1 MEITKVG
8 VIGAG
13 AIGAYFL
20 WGMRELPREDICLIA
35 KGERKERLIRNGI
48 IINGERYDY
57 PVKEP
62 QEAGKVDLLLIA
74 TKYGALSSILKDA
87 QAVVKEDTI
96 VLSLL
101 NGIDSE
107 EIVGAA
113 VGMEHMLYSLMR
125 ISAERKDNSIYFDDA
140 VTMGLWFGEKG
151 HA

>member
-96 VLSLL
+96 CIHCNGDKLCTTVL
-101 NGIDSE
+101 
-107 EIVGAA
+107 
-113 VGMEHMLYSLMR
+113 
-125 ISAERKDNSIYFDDA
+125 ERVRCIQIGRVLHDHSVSRLDKSTAYRKNCF
-140 VTMGLWFGEKG
+140 
-151 HA
+151 

>member
-20 WGMRELPREDICLIA
+20 WGMRELPREDICLIV

-62 QEAGKVDLLLIA
+62 QEVSLQRRPVNVLLNQILSRKCGINMQLIYQEIYHRLYLELVLA
-74 TKYGALSSILKDA
+74 HMTTANMWN
-87 QAVVKEDTI
+87 
-96 VLSLL
+96 LSL
-101 NGIDSE
+101 IDY
-107 EIVGAA
+107 
-113 VGMEHMLYSLMR
+113 GMR
-125 ISAERKDNSIYFDDA
+125 SIP
-140 VTMGLWFGEKG
+140 
-151 HA
+151 

>member
-1 MEITKVG
+1 MEIRKVG

-74 TKYGALSSILKDA
+74 TKYGALYFYIRRC
-87 QAVVKEDTI
+87 T
-96 VLSLL
+96 
-101 NGIDSE
+101 GCC
-107 EIVGAA
+107 
-113 VGMEHMLYSLMR
+113 
-125 ISAERKDNSIYFDDA
+125 ERRHDC
-140 VTMGLWFGEKG
+140 T
-151 HA
+151 

>member
-57 PVKEP
+57 PVRWICFWLRP
-62 QEAGKVDLLLIA
+62 NMVLFLL
-74 TKYGALSSILKDA
+74 Y
-87 QAVVKEDTI
+87 
-96 VLSLL
+96 
-101 NGIDSE
+101 
-107 EIVGAA
+107 
-113 VGMEHMLYSLMR
+113 
-125 ISAERKDNSIYFDDA
+125 
-140 VTMGLWFGEKG
+140 
-151 HA
+151 

>member
-1 MEITKVG
+1 MERHTSG
-8 VIGAG
+8 RNQIGGESYGNHKSRSHRAG

-62 QEAGKVDLLLIA
+62 QEAGKVDLLLVA

-87 QAVVKEDTI
+87 QAVVDFFAKTTCKCTFKPDIIT
-96 VLSLL
+96 
-101 NGIDSE
+101 
-107 EIVGAA
+107 
-113 VGMEHMLYSLMR
+113 
-125 ISAERKDNSIYFDDA
+125 
-140 VTMGLWFGEKG
+140 
-151 HA
+151 

>member
-62 QEAGKVDLLLIA
+62 QEAGKVEFASGCDQIWCSFFYIRGC
-74 TKYGALSSILKDA
+74 TGCCKRRHHC
-87 QAVVKEDTI
+87 T
-96 VLSLL
+96 
-101 NGIDSE
+101 
-107 EIVGAA
+107 
-113 VGMEHMLYSLMR
+113 
-125 ISAERKDNSIYFDDA
+125 
-140 VTMGLWFGEKG
+140 
-151 HA
+151 

>member
-57 PVKEP
+57 PVKGHP
-62 QEAGKVDLLLIA
+62 RKRVRWICFWLRPNMVLFLL
-74 TKYGALSSILKDA
+74 Y
-87 QAVVKEDTI
+87 
-96 VLSLL
+96 
-101 NGIDSE
+101 
-107 EIVGAA
+107 
-113 VGMEHMLYSLMR
+113 
-125 ISAERKDNSIYFDDA
+125 
-140 VTMGLWFGEKG
+140 
-151 HA
+151 